1 VYYVYVLISVP
12 KGTRHI
18 LCYELFMVDSPRLN
32 HLPASAFAIM
42 DVLQLV
48 HILDLLQT
56 LLCYFNATVKF
67 AKEVPVRT
75 VLQRIER
82 RIIMANKDFHQGV
95 Y

>member
-1 VYYVYVLISVP
+1 MYYVYVVISVP

-32 HLPASAFAIM
+32 HLPASAFVIV

-56 LLCYFNATVKF
+56 LQCYINATVKS
-67 AKEVPVRT
+67 ES
-75 VLQRIER
+75 ER
-82 RIIMANKDFHQGV
+82 H
-95 Y
+95 